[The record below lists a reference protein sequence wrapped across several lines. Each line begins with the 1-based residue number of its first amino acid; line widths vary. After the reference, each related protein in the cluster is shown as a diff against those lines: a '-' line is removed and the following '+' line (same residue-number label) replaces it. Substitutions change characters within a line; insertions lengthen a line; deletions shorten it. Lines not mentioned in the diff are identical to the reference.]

1 MNIGTIPKLQRAWDL
16 RAACNFIGGGTGT
29 GLLVFAAIS
38 ALAGWPFAAA
48 GLVALAFV
56 GFGLSMVWLEIGKP
70 LRAVNVFFHP
80 QTSWMTREGIVAL
93 PLFALAA
100 LAVVLALGRPDLGRL
115 AAPVMAVAAA
125 IGLGFLY
132 CQARILR
139 AAKGIRAW
147 SEPAI
152 LPLILTSGL
161 AEGAGVYLVLIGL
174 MGAALPWASALALA
188 LCAARYAAWRHYRAR
203 LGATGAPAGTLAAL
217 HHAEPLVAWAGHA
230 APAVLL
236 VLALAGVLPDLMAV
250 LAGIALAVT
259 GWFIKVTIVLRAAQS
274 NGFAVV
280 HTPVRGRGTSRAGDR
295 PGWQLPHQ
303 KG

>member
-1 MNIGTIPKLQRAWDL
+1 MNKGTVPKLQRSWDL

-38 ALAGWPFAAA
+38 AVIGAPFAAA
-48 GLVALAFV
+48 GLLALVFV

-70 LRAVNVFFHP
+70 LRAINVFFHP

-100 LAVVLALGRPDLGRL
+100 LAVLIALARPDLD
-115 AAPVMAVAAA
+115 VAAA
-125 IGLGFLY
+125 LTMEAAAAVGLGFLY

-152 LPLILTSGL
+152 LPLIVASGF
-161 AEGAGVYLVLIGL
+161 AEGAGVYLVLAGL
-174 MGAALPWASALALA
+174 TGAQPLWTYALALL
-188 LCAARYAAWRHYRAR
+188 LCGARYGAWWHYRRQLA
-203 LGATGAPAGTLAAL
+203 ANGAPAGTLNVL
-217 HHAEPLVAWAGHA
+217 NEAEPLVAWAGHA

-236 VLALAGVLPDLMAV
+236 VLALAGVLPDVLAV
-250 LAGIALAVT
+250 LAGLAMAVS
-259 GWFIKVTIVLRAAQS
+259 GWFVKVTIVLRAARS
-274 NGFAVV
+274 NGFAVA
-280 HTPVRGRGTSRAGDR
+280 HTPVRGRGTSRAGER
-295 PGWQLPHQ
+295 HGWQLPHQ
-303 KG
+303 GG